1 MSEIFYLTLY
11 HNTYN
16 MRPIDKFEFT
26 YKERNILH
34 YAELASR
41 CCLYED
47 PYGLPQRIGL
57 DQVTTGSDL
66 SARVCGLLPVM
77 EIFAKRYNERKL
89 TNYFT
94 YEEYLKQN
102 EIQKHIA
109 ELGLDIDKFW
119 FLILFVYDFCESICI
134 DGIGLADS
142 AYDQLQRLIET
153 ITPHV
158 EKFDSQI
165 GSTLDTAIKM
175 EIRVKGVK
183 GVITIDNPTALHFIA
198 DTCAKRMKEAEDW
211 TCLRYQELQY
221 DSKALNDS
229 PYIYYFATMLLK
241 FFDTQ
246 ESVKTFRKKGAKHS
260 VKERALISRLIHFT
274 KLSKKEIWL
283 TDDEILKSFLKQY
296 KESDFWNRTSNIYP
310 EFLL

>member
-1 MSEIFYLTLY
+1 MK
-11 HNTYN
+11 
-16 MRPIDKFEFT
+16 PIDKFEFT
-26 YKERNILH
+26 YKERTILR
-34 YAELASR
+34 YCDLASK

-57 DQVTTGSDL
+57 DQISTGSDL
-66 SARVCGLLPVM
+66 TARVCALPPVM
-77 EIFAKRYNERKL
+77 EIFARRYNDRKL

-94 YEEYLKQN
+94 YEDYIDN
-102 EIQKHIA
+102 IEIQDYIE

-119 FLILFVYDFCESICI
+119 FLLLFVYDFCESVCI
-134 DGIGLADS
+134 DGIRLADS
-142 AYDQLQRLIET
+142 AYDQLQKLIET
-153 ITPHV
+153 ITSHV
-158 EKFDSQI
+158 ERFDGQT
-165 GSTLDTAIKM
+165 GSTLDTEIKM
-175 EIRVKGVK
+175 DIRVKGVK
-183 GVITIDNPTALHFIA
+183 GVITIDSPTALHFIA

-211 TCLRYQELQY
+211 TCLRYQELQD
-221 DSKALNDS
+221 DSKSLSDS
-229 PYIYYFATMLLK
+229 PYIYYFATTLLK

>member
-1 MSEIFYLTLY
+1 MK
-11 HNTYN
+11 
-16 MRPIDKFEFT
+16 PIEKFEFT
-26 YKERNILH
+26 YKERNILR
-34 YAELASR
+34 YCELASK

-57 DQVTTGSDL
+57 DQVSTGSDL
-66 SARVCGLLPVM
+66 SARVCAFPPTM

-102 EIQKHIA
+102 EIQEHIA
-109 ELGLDIDKFW
+109 ELGLDIDRFW
-119 FLILFVYDFCESICI
+119 FLILFVYDFSESVCI
-134 DGIGLADS
+134 NGIGLVDS
-142 AYDQLQRLIET
+142 AYDQLQKLIET
-153 ITPHV
+153 ITSHV
-158 EKFDSQI
+158 EKFDAQT
-165 GSTLDTAIKM
+165 GSILDTDIKM

-183 GVITIDNPTALHFIA
+183 RTITIDNPTALHFIA
-198 DTCAKRMKEAEDW
+198 DTCARRMKEENAEDW
-211 TCLRYQELQY
+211 TCLRYQELQD
-221 DSKALNDS
+221 DSKSLSDS

-246 ESVKTFRKKGAKHS
+246 ETVKAFRKKGAKHS
-260 VKERALISRLIHFT
+260 IKERALISRLIHFT

-296 KESDFWNRTSNIYP
+296 KESDFWNRTSSIYP